1 MTPARPA
8 SLTSPTRSIDHHV
21 LLVRTENTFTDRA
34 TLTEELE
41 QLRVALDHRH
51 YHVGNQRAVVSFDDR
66 EPARCDFTLILV

>member
-41 QLRVALDHRH
+41 QLLLSTT
-51 YHVGNQRAVVSFDDR
+51 NII
-66 EPARCDFTLILV
+66 TLKISVQ